1 MFKDDYKN
9 SLNKITVNDEIKEKV
24 LQNIEK
30 NETKKIKFTYKAV
43 AAIAACMVVVLSVVI
58 FRDLSKPQIMTSHV
72 DKTQTYDDVYK
83 VIKNIKIK
91 NSIITFTD
99 SLKGSVNYVEDS
111 LEGDMEMPGGAVDE
125 ALTDDVAT
133 NTNGASKDHSETN
146 IQVEGVAESD
156 IVLTDGEYIYSI
168 AHGKG
173 HLRIFKAGKEP
184 ELLSKT
190 IIKSDLTYDSLYLVG
205 SMYLYEDYPG
215 YRMED

>member
-9 SLNKITVNDEIKEKV
+9 SLNKITVSDEIKEKV

-99 SLKGSVNYVEDS
+99 SLKGSVNYIEDS
-111 LEGDMEMPGGAVDE
+111 LEGDMAKPGGVVE
-125 ALTDDVAT
+125 EEIVTTDDVAT

-173 HLRIFKAGKEP
+173 HLRIFKAGKIAEVVLIL
-184 ELLSKT
+184 E
-190 IIKSDLTYDSLYLVG
+190 V
-205 SMYLYEDYPG
+205 
-215 YRMED
+215 